1 MYTTRQDM
9 KLLTV
14 NYKTPPKIQEGLA
27 LCLGYFDGVHLGHVA
42 LIKHGHMNRI
52 YDGEDNLALGVL
64 TFNNPIAKFKDNGK
78 SKEILTTI
86 EDRSSMISN
95 LDIVDYLLVMHVDA
109 NFTNLSPEDFIN
121 ILKKMNVKQV
131 FCGSDY
137 HFGKDG
143 AGDVELLNKHFVV
156 NVLDIHNPFEE
167 KISTHTII
175 DHIKNG
181 EIEKA
186 NKELGYHYA
195 ITGKVVQGKKKG
207 RDLGFPTMNVKPVA
221 NYVLPKFGVYK
232 SRVVVGVRE
241 YLGMTNV
248 GMRPTL
254 GYEGEEPGI
263 ETHLIDIKV
272 DELYGEEVIVTFEE
286 FIREEKKFDSVDELK
301 AQIARDLESIKKTVP
316 AQGNYRPV
324 VDNSPLKLSDNLDRL
339 VIDFGYNPDVVRKVL
354 SNSIVTVRGFLGS
367 EEVLKNVLTPEE
379 LNDLKKVI
387 ASHMI
392 Y

>member
-1 MYTTRQDM
+1 M

-27 LCLGYFDGVHLGHVA
+27 LCLGYFDGIHLGHVA

-52 YDGEDNLALGVL
+52 YDGEDNLSLGVL
-64 TFNNPIAKFKDNGK
+64 TFNNPISKFKDTGK
-78 SKEILTTI
+78 SKEILSTV
-86 EDRSSMISN
+86 EDRQVMISN

-109 NFTNLSPEDFIN
+109 NFTNLSPEDFVN
-121 ILKKMNVKQV
+121 VLKKMNVKQV

-143 AGDVELLNKHFVV
+143 AGDVSLLEKHFVV
-156 NVLDIHNPFEE
+156 NVLDIHDPFSE

-175 DHIKNG
+175 KHIKDG
-181 EIEKA
+181 EITKA
-186 NKELGYHYA
+186 NKQLGYHYA

-207 RDLGFPTMNVKPVA
+207 RDIGFPTMNVKPNA

-241 YLGMTNV
+241 YLGLTNV

-272 DELYGEEVIVTFEE
+272 DDLYGEEVIVTFEE
-286 FIREEKKFDSVDELK
+286 YIREEMKFESVDELK
-301 AQIARDLESIKKTVP
+301 AQIAKDLATIKHEAVIPDTSSYRFHDEPLSIF
-316 AQGNYRPV
+316 
-324 VDNSPLKLSDNLDRL
+324 DNLDRL
-339 VIDFGYNPDVVRKVL
+339 VIDFGYDASVINKVL
-354 SNSIVTVRGFLGS
+354 SASVVTVRGFFGSLGN
-367 EEVLKNVLTPEE
+367 LRNVLTEEE
-379 LNDLKKVI
+379 LNNLKTFIESKLQRQ
-387 ASHMI
+387 
-392 Y
+392 